1 MPDSWSTSSLDLLVG
16 PGEAGVRRASL
27 ERAIRRAIRVGR
39 LGPGARLPS
48 TRALA
53 LDLGVARGTV
63 SQAYAQLVAEGFLTA
78 RQGSGT
84 VVSPHAVRP
93 HRAEPPEPAPA
104 RPRFDFFPGQ
114 PDLSGFPRAMWA
126 SALRRVLRTAPDEV
140 FGYGDVRGHP
150 QVREALAAYLGRVRG
165 VLADPEQIVVCS
177 GFVQALSLLCAAL
190 KANGARAIA
199 MEEAAVPD
207 HREVVRASGL
217 ELVPVPVDDGGM
229 RTEVLASLRV
239 DAVVATPAHQF
250 PLGGTLPPER
260 RSALVRWARERD
272 ALIVEDDYDGEL
284 RYDRQPVGALQ
295 GLDPE
300 HVAYAGTA
308 SKSLAPG
315 LRLGWLALP
324 TRFVQP
330 VAAARRLADRHGG
343 VLEQLALADLLRSG
357 SFDRHLRQRRAE
369 YRRRRDQLTALLAER
384 VPAIRPAGLS
394 AGLHVVVWL
403 PPDGP
408 SEGEVVARAA
418 ERSVGLMPLGQFWH
432 DPAGKRPGL
441 VVGYAAPPRHLF
453 PSALAALADVLAES
467 FDS

>member
-1 MPDSWSTSSLDLLVG
+1 
-16 PGEAGVRRASL
+16 
-27 ERAIRRAIRVGR
+27 
-39 LGPGARLPS
+39 
-48 TRALA
+48 
-53 LDLGVARGTV
+53 
-63 SQAYAQLVAEGFLTA
+63 
-78 RQGSGT
+78 
-84 VVSPHAVRP
+84 
-93 HRAEPPEPAPA
+93 
-104 RPRFDFFPGQ
+104 
-114 PDLSGFPRAMWA
+114 
-126 SALRRVLRTAPDEV
+126 
-140 FGYGDVRGHP
+140 
-150 QVREALAAYLGRVRG
+150 
-165 VLADPEQIVVCS
+165 
-177 GFVQALSLLCAAL
+177 
-190 KANGARAIA
+190 

-250 PLGGTLPPER
+250 PLGGTLPPDR

-284 RYDRQPVGALQ
+284 RYDRQPVGALR

-343 VLEQLALADLLRSG
+343 VLEQLALADLLCSG